1 MDLHQALGQEWTQL
15 QHDHEQYERSGLLIK
30 LLAFVLCLAGMA
42 LGFDA
47 LWLAPVLL
55 MLWLQE
61 GIYRALQSRLSV
73 RLLRVEQALVQR
85 PAVTAPAFQLH
96 SEWLA
101 GRPGTPGLIREYL
114 SNAARPTVAFPYALL
129 LALSLLYQY
138 GP

>member
-15 QHDHEQYERSGLLIK
+15 QHDHEQYERSGLMIK

-61 GIYRALQSRLSV
+61 GIYRAFQSRLSL
-73 RLLRVEQALVQR
+73 RLLRVEQALLQR

-101 GRPGTPGLIREYL
+101 GRPGTVG
-114 SNAARPTVAFPYALL
+114 
-129 LALSLLYQY
+129 
-138 GP
+138 

>member
-15 QHDHEQYERSGLLIK
+15 QHDHEQYERSGLAIK

-61 GIYRALQSRLSV
+61 GIYRAFQSRLSV
-73 RLLRVEQALVQR
+73 RLLRVEQALAQGL
-85 PAVTAPAFQLH
+85 TASARAFQFH
-96 SEWLA
+96 SDWLA
-101 GRPGTPGLIREYL
+101 TRPGTVGLIREYL
-114 SNAARPTVAFPYALL
+114 SNAARPTVAFPYVLL
-129 LALSLLYQY
+129 LPLSLLYQY

>member
-1 MDLHQALGQEWTQL
+1 MDLHQALGQEWAQL

-30 LLAFVLCLAGMA
+30 LLAVVLCLACMA

-61 GIYRALQSRLSV
+61 GIYRAFQSRLSA
-73 RLLRVEQALVQR
+73 RLLRVEQALAQGT
-85 PAVTAPAFQLH
+85 TATARAFQLH
-96 SEWLA
+96 SDWLA
-101 GRPGTPGLIREYL
+101 TRPGTVGLIREYL
-114 SNAARPTVAFPYALL
+114 SNAARPTVAFPYVLL